1 MDGDDANPETPKS
14 TALPKHGSGSQSSSS
29 HIHPPHTPHSPP
41 RPPPLN
47 SVDETRSNK
56 PLSPRE
62 FVLSVA
68 SKIASQPLQNFDSNV
83 WGVLT
88 AISGNARK
96 RQQGIN
102 ILLTDDEH
110 CLGRVAP
117 DSRYQIDSNSVSA
130 KHCRIYR
137 KSIEDAC
144 CPSVFLKD
152 TSTNGTY
159 LNWERLK
166 KNSQEAKICHGDI
179 ISLAAAPQH
188 EVAFAF
194 VYREVAAFTSSSGGG
209 SAKRK
214 AEDFVSENKRLRG
227 LGIGAPDGPI
237 SLDDFR
243 SLQRSNKE
251 LRKQLEDHVLMIDS
265 LRNENRA
272 SVEHHECE
280 VKKLKESISKSYEDQ
295 LTKMQQLI
303 DDEQKELGEVQRI
316 SSEQKHVIE
325 DLQERLSAT
334 AQSCN
339 EANEI
344 INSQK
349 ASLSELKVQID
360 EERDQRREEREKAAA
375 DLKAAVEKAHAVA
388 QDELKRIS
396 DAASKREREQ
406 QEVINKLQE
415 ADKERCFQV
424 ETLRSKLE
432 ETRQKLVM
440 SDNKVRQLES
450 QLGEEQL
457 SCTNERKK
465 VEELERGI
473 KELQKELESE
483 KQGAREEAWAKVS
496 SLELEINAAI
506 RDLDFERRRL
516 KGARERIMLRETQLR
531 AFYSTTEEISALFA
545 KQQEQLKAM
554 QRTLEDEENYENT
567 SFDFDLNVPSQDA
580 NGILLGDNIRKD
592 YCNKSDKT
600 SSATSAQRFEPVQAE
615 TSTDEASTEKNDC
628 DFRSQDCQNTQEAEF
643 TSADAGVKG
652 GFGSDIDGVGTAP
665 VLEGDMVG
673 TERILETES
682 PGVDGDQNMD
692 LNKGM
697 ILAGETICFDDEGCA
712 GEMDEQ
718 AKMVRQEAYCHSQT
732 NQICDAVE
740 AVEDTEACGTV
751 RTADLLASEV
761 AGSWASSTAPSV
773 HGENESQRS
782 RGNEGGGDGA
792 IHDSNS
798 PGIQSTLFKP
808 VATRRNSEYQTV
820 SEMIRIVAPE
830 SKQFFHSREDGRE
843 GEQDSTSGSDTDKCS
858 DNDDDA
864 HDNSESKAKEGRVS
878 DSETQGVDAMDPK
891 LDDPMDEDD
900 QETQEDSVG

>member
-1 MDGDDANPETPKS
+1 MDGEDANPETPKS

-29 HIHPPHTPHSPP
+29 HIHPPHPPHSPP

-102 ILLTDDEH
+102 ILLTDNEH

-272 SVEHHECE
+272 SVEHHECVLDFCHLSLPE

-406 QEVINKLQE
+406 QEVINKLQ
-415 ADKERCFQV
+415 
-424 ETLRSKLE
+424 
-432 ETRQKLVM
+432 
-440 SDNKVRQLES
+440 
-450 QLGEEQL
+450 
-457 SCTNERKK
+457 K

-483 KQGAREEAWAKVS
+483 KGAREEAWAKVS

-567 SFDFDLNVPSQDA
+567 SFDFDLNVPSQDVK
-580 NGILLGDNIRKD
+580 GIFLGDNVRKN

-600 SSATSAQRFEPVQAE
+600 SSAMSAQRFEPAQAE

-652 GFGSDIDGVGTAP
+652 GFGSDIDVVGTAP

-682 PGVDGDQNMD
+682 PGVDGDRNMD

-718 AKMVRQEAYCHSQT
+718 AKMVRREAYCHSQT
-732 NQICDAVE
+732 NQICDAVD

-792 IHDSNS
+792 LHDSNS

-830 SKQFFHSREDGRE
+830 SKQFFRSREDGRE